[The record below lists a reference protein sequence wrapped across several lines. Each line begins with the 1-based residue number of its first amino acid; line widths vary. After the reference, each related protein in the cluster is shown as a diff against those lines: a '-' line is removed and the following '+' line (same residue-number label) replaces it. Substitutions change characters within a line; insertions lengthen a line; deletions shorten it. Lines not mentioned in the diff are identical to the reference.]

1 MMGVAGC
8 GKSTV
13 GKALA
18 DHFSCRFIEGDALH
32 DPASVEKMSRGEALT
47 DSDRWPWLQRVGES
61 MGGIDSDG
69 LTTVVSCSALR
80 RAYRDHIGTHSNGA
94 VLFVHLH
101 ADQAVIAGRMAARV
115 GHFMPTSLLDSQYA
129 TLEMLEQSESGIL
142 IDITPTAD
150 EVIAVAIEK
159 VSQHFV

>member
-8 GKSTV
+8 GKTTV

-18 DHFSCRFIEGDALH
+18 DHFNFRFVEGDELH

-61 MGGIDSDG
+61 MCSMNSDG
-69 LTTVVSCSALR
+69 SSAVVSCSALR
-80 RAYRDHIGTHSNGA
+80 RAYRDHICTHSNGA

-101 ADQAVIAGRMAARV
+101 ADQAVIARRMAARV
-115 GHFMPTSLLDSQYA
+115 GHFMPASLLDSQYA
-129 TLEMLEQSESGIL
+129 TLELLDQSETGIL
-142 IDITPTAD
+142 IDITPTME

-159 VSQHFV
+159 VATVF